1 MPPPPKKKKK
11 KRKVK
16 AMKHFGKEKQLCDGE
31 EGGKRDWIY
40 NWSFWLDQILQALRY
55 LTMQFDPYPIS

>member
-1 MPPPPKKKKK
+1 
-11 KRKVK
+11 
-16 AMKHFGKEKQLCDGE
+16 MKHFGKEKQLCDGE